1 MEESATLKQKEFAR
15 SLGIEFDPNIGKNDI
30 SRLIGLVTDRPSEDL
45 LGFAEGINVDT
56 FERTGRH
63 LKGDI
68 FSTLKKGGD
77 LPLTQWFVHRVARDR
92 ELKFKALP
100 LKIDSEV
107 IKNASTHISSNPK
120 VIKSIHRYSD
130 YDINFFGTF
139 TSKDGYVNEG
149 GSRNTIAYKEAL
161 KALQDNGLQS
171 VPTPTPTPKKPSIT
185 SGNRPSKHNKMSTP
199 PAQATSSKMSDM
211 QVFGW
216 FVSLSIFA
224 ALILMLIS

>member
-15 SLGIEFDPNIGKNDI
+15 SLGIEFDPNIGKSDI
-30 SRLIGLVTDRPSEDL
+30 SRIISLVTDKPSEDL
-45 LGFAEGINVDT
+45 LGFAEGINIDT
-56 FERTGRH
+56 FERTGRN
-63 LKGDI
+63 LKADI
-68 FSTLKKGGD
+68 FSTLKKGDG

-139 TSKDGYVNEG
+139 TNKDGYVNEG
-149 GSRNTIAYKEAL
+149 GSRSTIAYKEAL
-161 KALQDNGLQS
+161 KALQDNGLQTIS
-171 VPTPTPTPKKPSIT
+171 TQPTTKKPPATSID
-185 SGNRPSKHNKMSTP
+185 RPLKHNKISAP
-199 PAQATSSKMSDM
+199 PTQNKSSEMSDM